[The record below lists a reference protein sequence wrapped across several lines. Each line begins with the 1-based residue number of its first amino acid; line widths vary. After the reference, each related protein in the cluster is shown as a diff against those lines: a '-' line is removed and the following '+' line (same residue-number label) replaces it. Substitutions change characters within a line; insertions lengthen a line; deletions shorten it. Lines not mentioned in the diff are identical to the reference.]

1 MVERKIVIF
10 ILFSLMM
17 LFLNACD
24 NTESDTVVV
33 QDNID
38 MESMIYESININIDG
53 VEGDMKKSA
62 YWDERMYFVTEQ
74 SEDENVEKKIQK
86 VYSVAIDGS
95 HLEEV
100 PLEIKENEYID
111 VFDVDASGNFICLL
125 RNTDK
130 VTDYDGWEVCSA
142 ELVKSASDGT
152 ELARIECDDFLN
164 KKKEEDVY
172 DFTLDEKGNIVLHG
186 EDKIYYVGA
195 NFGDVEKIKAVGL
208 DAILGTLFQKD
219 GTVLCYGYTDS
230 GESVEFVKIDLE
242 KNEARK
248 EDRIKISGFVL
259 AMFSGFGDYDF
270 CYASESGIYG
280 YSIEDQ
286 VRTGILDFL
295 GTGIGIDELF
305 GMISMG
311 DGRFLGIPQKEEK
324 GSSSFVIYSKQENS
338 QSDERIELSYGT
350 IGIEEDVRSAIVEF
364 NKSNKNYRIVIKDYF
379 EEEDPV
385 TKMNLDIAAGDV
397 PDIIDLAACSADE
410 YISKGLVEDL
420 TPYLEKDSE
429 IREDDLIPSLLEAM
443 KIDGSIYYIPPYFCI
458 STLVGRES
466 DVGTGIGWTFEEFN
480 TLLADKPDDVRP
492 FVSDNHIDIL
502 ASLLDAGESDYI
514 NWQTGV
520 CSFDNDNYRNILKI
534 AKERGVDSEY
544 DYEENDTIA
553 KEIMSGKVLFNVGF
567 VGLDDVQIY
576 DYLYGGDYNYIGY
589 PNSERDG
596 SYYYFPMQMG
606 IYRKSDNKEG
616 AWEFVRTFLTKE
628 YQGTKMNESN
638 VPTRQDCFDLMIEG
652 MIAEKEYVNAMG
664 KEVKPRDK
672 ECYIGG
678 NSIKLGPLSQEQID
692 TYVNLVKRTRKVGC
706 FNDAVTE
713 ILLEEAE
720 DYFSGKNS
728 LDKTVEY
735 TQNRVSTY
743 VNEKR

>member
-1 MVERKIVIF
+1 MVGRKIVVF
-10 ILFSLMM
+10 ALLVLMM
-17 LFLNACD
+17 LFLNGCN

-33 QDNID
+33 QDNIN
-38 MESMIYESININIDG
+38 MENMIYESSNINIDG
-53 VEGDMKKSA
+53 VEGDLKKSA
-62 YWDERMYFVTEQ
+62 YWDERMYFITEQ
-74 SEDENVEKKIQK
+74 SENENAEKKNQK
-86 VYSVAIDGS
+86 VYSVNIDGS
-95 HLEEV
+95 HLEEI

-111 VFDVDASGNFICLL
+111 VFDVDSKGNFIYLL
-125 RNTDK
+125 RNADK

-142 ELVKSASDGT
+142 ALVKSASDGT

-186 EDKIYYVGA
+186 EDILYYLQA
-195 NFGDVEKIKAVGL
+195 DFGNVEKIKSAGL
-208 DAILGTLFQKD
+208 DAILGTLFLKD

-242 KNEARK
+242 KNEAKK

-280 YSIEDQ
+280 YSIEEQ

-311 DGRFLGIPQKEEK
+311 DGRFLGIPKKEEE
-324 GSSSFVIYSKQENS
+324 GSSSFVIYSKQDNS
-338 QSDERIELSYGT
+338 QLDERIELSYGT
-350 IGIEEDVRSAIVEF
+350 IGIEEEVRSAIAEF
-364 NKSNKNYRIVIKDYF
+364 NKCNKNYRIVIKDYF

-385 TKMNLDIAAGDV
+385 TKMNLDIAAGNV
-397 PDIIDLAACSADE
+397 PDIIDLAACNADE

-420 TPYLEKDSE
+420 TPYLERDSE
-429 IREDDLIPSLLEAM
+429 IREEAIIPSLLEAM
-443 KIDGSIYYIPPYFCI
+443 KIDGSIYYIPPCFCI

-466 DVGTGIGWTFEEFN
+466 DVGTGTGWTFEEFN
-480 TLLADKPDDVRP
+480 NLLADKSDDVRP

-514 NWQTGV
+514 DWQTGV
-520 CSFDNDNYRNILKI
+520 CSFDSENYRNILKI

-544 DYEENDTIA
+544 DYEENDAVA
-553 KEIMSGKVLFNVGF
+553 KEIMSGKILFNVGF
-567 VGLDDVQIY
+567 VGLDDIQIY

-606 IYRKSDNKEG
+606 IYTKSDNKEG

-628 YQGTKMNESN
+628 YQGTMMSDANA
-638 VPTRQDCFDLMIEG
+638 PTRQDCFDLMIEG
-652 MIAEKEYVNAMG
+652 ATAEKEYVNAMG

-678 NSIKLGPLSQEQID
+678 SSIKLGPLSQEQID
-692 TYVNLVKRTRKVGC
+692 TYVNLVNRTRKVGC